1 MRRIRYAA
9 RSLSKAPLL
18 SLVVVFSLAL
28 GVGANTAI
36 FSLMHQI
43 ILQTLPVRNPEQ
55 LVLLTSPPQ
64 WKGGQN
70 SNNDS
75 GSMDYV
81 FSLRLFRE
89 LEKRSQG
96 LSGLAAFRSMGANLA
111 YHAQTISDQALVV
124 SGQYFPV
131 LRVQPLIGRVIM
143 PADDVVGA
151 GNAVAVLSYG
161 YWHDRLGG
169 ESSILNQSMRIN
181 GKVFTIVGVAPKGFT
196 STTLGQ
202 EPAVYV
208 PLSMKGAITPNWDG
222 EERWDKYWLYLVG
235 RLSPGVTMT
244 QAQTGLN
251 SVFAGLADEQSHGVK
266 WYNQRYSTG
275 VRGARLTLVEGQHG
289 NSSMRDDAR
298 TPLITLMIA
307 SVMVLLIAMANA
319 ANLLLAR
326 SAQRRREM
334 AIRAAIGASRGEL
347 ASQTLIEALML
358 AVAGGL
364 VGLFFASTT
373 LQVLIRELIS
383 EEAPLYA
390 LSARLEWPVL
400 LFNLGISL
408 VTGLLFGL
416 YPALEG
422 ASASVSGALKDESGK
437 SSGTRGAARVRK
449 VLVCAQIVV
458 SAILLIPTG
467 LFLRSL
473 VNLFHVDLGM
483 RTESVIT
490 FGLSPELNAYKPEQS
505 QRLFERVETE
515 LQAQPGVRSVA
526 GAMVPAIGGSRW
538 GNGIH
543 IEGFKIS
550 DPNNGPHAFF
560 NDIGSGYFGKM
571 GIPLMAG
578 REFTDSDNLAGRK
591 VAIINQE
598 FVRRFL
604 SGRNPVG
611 SHFGSD
617 NELEY
622 EIVGVVRD
630 SHYASV
636 KEKPYPVYY
645 IPWRQDKEIGGLN
658 FYVYSALPVKQM
670 IPQIRRTIASLDR
683 DLPVES
689 VRTLDDQVKQNL
701 TSDRLVLQLA
711 ASFAILAT
719 ILAML
724 GLYGV
729 MAHNVTRRTREIG
742 IRLALGARPG
752 LIRSMVL
759 REMLWMLGIGLLVGV
774 PAALGASKLAESQL
788 FGVKANDAA
797 VVVSTGVILGL
808 TAVFAAYWPARR
820 ASRVNPL
827 DALRYE

>member
-1 MRRIRYAA
+1 MRRIRYAL
-9 RSLSKAPLL
+9 RSLVKAPLL

-36 FSLMHQI
+36 FSLMHQML
-43 ILQTLPVRNPEQ
+43 LQSLPVRNPEQ
-55 LVLLTSPPQ
+55 LVMVTSPGQ
-64 WKGGQN
+64 WKGGNN
-70 SNNDS
+70 STNDS
-75 GSMDYV
+75 GGMDYI

-89 LEKRSQG
+89 LEKHPQG
-96 LSGLAAFRSMGANLA
+96 LSGLAAFRDMGANLA
-111 YHAQTISDQALVV
+111 YRTQTIFDQALLV

-131 LRVQPLIGRVIM
+131 LGVQPLLGRLIT
-143 PADDVVGA
+143 PQDDVPGA

-169 ESSILNQSMRIN
+169 ETSILNQSIRIN
-181 GKVFTIVGVAPKGFT
+181 GRVFTIVGVAPRGFT

-202 EPAVYV
+202 EPSIYV

-235 RLSPGVTMT
+235 RLSPGATMA
-244 QAQTGLN
+244 QAQAGLN
-251 SVFAGLADEQSHGVK
+251 SVFAGLAEEQSHGVK
-266 WYNQRYSTG
+266 WYDQRYSTR
-275 VRGARLTLVEGQHG
+275 VRNARLNLTEGRHG

-298 TPLITLMIA
+298 TPLVTLMIA
-307 SVMVLLIAMANA
+307 SALVLLIAMANA

-334 AIRAAIGASRGEL
+334 AIRAAMGAGRGEL
-347 ASQTLIEALML
+347 SAQTLTEALIL

-364 VGLFFASTT
+364 AGLFFARAT
-373 LQVLIRELIS
+373 LQFLIRELFTDVRS
-383 EEAPLYA
+383 YSVTAG
-390 LSARLEWPVL
+390 LEWPVL

-408 VTGLLFGL
+408 ATGLLFGL
-416 YPALEG
+416 YPAWEG
-422 ASASVSGALKDESGK
+422 ARASVAGALKDESGK
-437 SSGTRGAARVRK
+437 SSGTRGAVRVRK
-449 VLVCAQIVV
+449 ALVCAQIVV
-458 SAILLIPTG
+458 SAVLLIPTG

-473 VNLFHVDLGM
+473 VNLFHVDLGV
-483 RTESVIT
+483 RTESLIT

-505 QRLFERVETE
+505 RRLFERVETE
-515 LQAQPGVRSVA
+515 LQAQPGVRDVA
-526 GAMVPAIGGSRW
+526 DAMVPVIGGSRW
-538 GNGIH
+538 GNSVQV
-543 IEGFKIS
+543 EGFRVA
-550 DPNNGPHAFF
+550 DRNNGPHSFF
-560 NDIGSGYFGKM
+560 NLIGPRYFGKM
-571 GIPLMAG
+571 GIPLIAG
-578 REFTDSDNLAGRK
+578 REFTDSDNLAGRA

-598 FVRRFL
+598 FAARFL
-604 SGRNPVG
+604 KGRNPVG
-611 SHFGSD
+611 SHFGTG

-645 IPWRQDKEIGGLN
+645 LPWRQDKQLGWLN
-658 FYVYSALPVKQM
+658 FYVRSSLPPSQM

-683 DLPVES
+683 DLPIDS
-689 VRTLDDQVKQNL
+689 LRTMEDQVKQSL
-701 TSDRLVLQLA
+701 VSDRLMLQLA
-711 ASFAILAT
+711 ASFAVVAT

-729 MAHNVTRRTREIG
+729 MAFNVTRRTREIG

-759 REMLWMLGIGLLVGV
+759 REMLWMLVIGLVVGV
-774 PAALGASKLAESQL
+774 PGALAAAKLAESQL
-788 FGVKANDAA
+788 FGVKAHDPA
-797 VVVSTGVILGL
+797 VVISTGVVLGL
-808 TAVFAAYWPARR
+808 TAVAAAYWPARR

>member
-1 MRRIRYAA
+1 MQRFRYAL
-9 RSLSKAPLL
+9 RSLLKSPLL

-36 FSLMHQI
+36 FSLMHQM
-43 ILQTLPVRNPEQ
+43 ILQSLPVRNPEQ
-55 LVLLTSPPQ
+55 LVMVTSPEQ

-70 SNNDS
+70 SSNDS
-75 GSMDYV
+75 GPMDYV
-81 FSLRLFRE
+81 FSLRMFRE
-89 LEKRSQG
+89 LEKRPQG

-111 YHAQTISDQALVV
+111 YRTQTISDQVLVV
-124 SGQYFPV
+124 SGKYFPV
-131 LRVQPLIGRVIM
+131 LGVQPLLGRLIA
-143 PADDVVGA
+143 PDDDVSGA

-169 ESSILNQSMRIN
+169 ETSILNQSLRIN
-181 GKVFTIVGVAPKGFT
+181 GQVFTIVGVAPKGFT

-208 PLSMKGAITPNWDG
+208 PLSIKGLITPNWNG

-235 RLSPGVTMT
+235 RLSPGVTMA
-244 QAQTGLN
+244 QAHTALN
-251 SVFAGLADEQSHGVK
+251 SVYAGLVDEQSRGVK
-266 WYNQRYSTG
+266 WYNKRVADG
-275 VRGARLTLVEGQHG
+275 VRNSRLTLVEGRHG

-334 AIRAAIGASRGEL
+334 AIRAAIGAGRGEL
-347 ASQTLIEALML
+347 AAQTLTEALIL

-364 VGLFFASTT
+364 VGLLLASAT
-373 LQVLIRELIS
+373 LQFLIQELVTQD
-383 EEAPLYA
+383 APLYA
-390 LSARLEWPVL
+390 LSANLEWPVL

-408 VTGLLFGL
+408 VTGFLFGL

-422 ASASVSGALKDESGK
+422 ARASVAIALKDESGQ
-437 SSGTRGAARVRK
+437 SSATRGAARVRK
-449 VLVCAQIVV
+449 TLVCAQIVV

-473 VNLFHVDLGM
+473 VNLFHVDLGI
-483 RTESVIT
+483 RTESMIT
-490 FGLSPELNAYKPEQS
+490 FGLSPELNAYKPGQS
-505 QRLFERVETE
+505 RRLFERVETE
-515 LQAQPGVRSVA
+515 LGAQPGVRSVA
-526 GAMVPAIGGSRW
+526 AALVPVIGNSRW
-538 GNGIH
+538 GNGVRV
-543 IEGFKIS
+543 EGFKS
-550 DPNNGPHAFF
+550 ADPNNGPHAFF
-560 NDIGSGYFGKM
+560 NLTGPAYFGKM
-571 GIPLMAG
+571 GIPLIAG
-578 REFTDSDNLAGRK
+578 REFTESDNMAGPK
-591 VAIINQE
+591 VAIVNQE
-598 FVRRFL
+598 FVRQYL
-604 SGRNPVG
+604 KDRNPVG
-611 SHFGSD
+611 SHFG
-617 NELEY
+617 NGKELEF

-645 IPWRQDKEIGGLN
+645 LPWRQDKENGGLN
-658 FYVYSALPVKQM
+658 FYVRSALPAKQM
-670 IPQIRRTIASLDR
+670 IPQIRKTIASIDH

-701 TSDRLVLQLA
+701 TSDRLMLQLA
-711 ASFAILAT
+711 AAFAVLAT

-729 MAHNVTRRTREIG
+729 MAFNVTRRTREIG

-759 REMLWMLGIGLLVGV
+759 REMLWMLGIGLVAGV
-774 PAALGASKLAESQL
+774 PAALAASKLAESQL
-788 FGVKANDAA
+788 FGVKANDP
-797 VVVSTGVILGL
+797 VVVVLTGVLLGL
-808 TAVFAAYWPARR
+808 TAIAAAYWPARR